1 MPKSAFHLQALVF
14 SLGSMDAFIY
24 GAGFPYRIFS
34 VLSLFLQYFSA
45 ADLTKTNERAHK
57 LNN

>member
-1 MPKSAFHLQALVF
+1 MPKSAFHLQALTL

-24 GAGFPYRIFS
+24 GVGFPYRLFG
-34 VLSLFLQYFSA
+34 VLSLFLQYISA
-45 ADLTKTNERAHK
+45 ADLMKTNE